1 MFKKVTMIASVLIAV
16 FLVVGVAMAQNATM
30 KNVTT
35 AQTTET
41 VATPATPTVATPVDV
56 GNKVCPVTGMTIPE
70 LGKYTVEYEGKVYNL
85 CSETCKEKFLLDPTT
100 YIAKV
105 NEELAKAKGGDKAE
119 VGEAKEVKEEVPA
132 TPAEKEGWF
141 F

>member
-41 VATPATPTVATPVDV
+41 VATPATPTVATPVDA
-56 GNKVCPVTGMTIPE
+56 GNKICPVTDKEITEP
-70 LGKYTVEYEGKVYNL
+70 GKYTVEYEGKIYNL
-85 CSETCKEKFLLDPTT
+85 SSDTCKEEFLKTPAK
-100 YIAKV
+100 YVAKV
-105 NEELAKAKGGDKAE
+105 GEELDKAKGGDKAE